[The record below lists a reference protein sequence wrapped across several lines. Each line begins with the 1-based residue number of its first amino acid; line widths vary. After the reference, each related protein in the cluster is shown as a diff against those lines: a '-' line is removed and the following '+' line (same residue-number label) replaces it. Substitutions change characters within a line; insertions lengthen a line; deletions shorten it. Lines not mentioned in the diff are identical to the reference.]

1 MASILITNIVF
12 AGRTGTE
19 IATFELAY
27 ALRARGHRVAI
38 FSPVL
43 GELAVNARKCGI
55 PVTNRIE
62 NINFVPD
69 VIHGNHN
76 KVLMVAL
83 IRFPRTPAIFT
94 CHDSSTTYDAAPA
107 RIRRI
112 LHYAAIDA
120 ACRDRLIVEGV
131 PEHEISLIVNGVD
144 LSQYAL
150 RRHIA
155 AVPQSALII
164 AKSDAKP
171 SAIAAIKKACKT
183 RGIKV
188 TAVGAGVGKVV
199 SDLPARCQKAD
210 VVFAYSRSAIEAAAT
225 GAMVILVD
233 STGFGGVL
241 TPEML
246 ATWPNNLISYR
257 HMIAEEVTEDL
268 VLGALDVYL
277 PYMIEEAAF
286 AVHQKL
292 GLESIAAAWEQLY
305 LQVIGDAMQL
315 TVADY
320 CHDDALLAQYVVGI
334 TMVTTDLEQ
343 ESRNNI
349 IYRYN
354 FYDNKLKTLVGKK
367 TATAIE
373 TTGTAGYL
381 MFGPY
386 VTLMEGYYHVKLYG
400 KVFER
405 GGEPKISIDVTI
417 NQGWS
422 TLAFQFIEEL
432 EHSLLANLLIHV
444 VGLGRDM
451 EVRIHVPADAK
462 MELYSLE
469 IVPQSNSIPELS
481 V

>member
-27 ALRARGHRVAI
+27 ALRGRGHRVAI
-38 FSPVL
+38 YSPVL
-43 GELAVNARKCGI
+43 GELAVHARKCGI

-62 NINFVPD
+62 HINFVPD

-76 KVLMVAL
+76 KVLMIAL

-94 CHDSSTTYDAAPA
+94 CHDSSTTYDAAPP
-107 RIRRI
+107 RVRRI
-112 LHYAAIDA
+112 MRYAAIDA
-120 ACRDRLIVEGV
+120 ACRDRLMVEGV

-150 RRHIA
+150 RSQIA
-155 AVPQSALII
+155 ETPQSALII
-164 AKSDAKP
+164 AKNDANP
-171 SAIAAIKKACKT
+171 DAIAAIKKACKV

-199 SDLPARCQKAD
+199 SDLPVRCRKAD
-210 VVFAYSRSAIEAAAT
+210 VVFAYSRSAVEAAAT
-225 GAMVILVD
+225 GAMVILAD
-233 STGFGGVL
+233 STGFGGVM

-246 ATWPNNLISYR
+246 ATWPNNLISHR
-257 HMIAEEVTEDL
+257 HMVADAVTEAL
-268 VLGALDVYL
+268 VLDALDAYHVD
-277 PYMIEEAAF
+277 MVQAAAQ

-292 GLESIAAAWEQLY
+292 GLDSIAAVWEQLY
-305 LQVIGDAMQL
+305 LQVIAEAADL
-315 TVADY
+315 TAADY
-320 CHDDALLAQYVVGI
+320 RHDDALLAQYVVGI
-334 TMVTTDLEQ
+334 TMTTMDLEQ

-354 FYDNKLKTLVGKK
+354 FYDTKLKTLAGRK

-400 KVFER
+400 KVFEL
-405 GGEPKISIDVTI
+405 GSEPKISIDVAI
-417 NQGWS
+417 NQGGS
-422 TLAFQFIEEL
+422 ILAFQFIDEL

-444 VGLGRDM
+444 SGLGRDM
-451 EVRIHVPADAK
+451 EVRVHVPADAK

-469 IVPQSNSIPELS
+469 IVPQSNLIPELS
-481 V
+481 C